1 MELAEVQS
9 RWNAIRD
16 DETFAMVV
24 STQPLKYPTRMGGER
39 GRGLYAQEISTRI
52 RRRY

>member
-16 DETFAMVV
+16 DETFAMLG
-24 STQPLKYPTRMGGER
+24 STQPLKYLTRV
-39 GRGLYAQEISTRI
+39 YAREITTWI
-52 RRRY
+52 RRLC

>member
-16 DETFAMVV
+16 DETFAMVG
-24 STQPLKYPTRMGGER
+24 STQPLKYLTQV
-39 GRGLYAQEISTRI
+39 YARETSTRI
-52 RRRY
+52 RRLY